1 MFMKNVIIGTA
12 GHIDHGK
19 TTLIK
24 ALTGRETD
32 TLREE
37 KDRGISINLG
47 FTFFDLPSGK
57 RAGIVDVPGHEKFVK
72 NMLAGVSGIDVVLMV
87 IAADEGIMPQTKE
100 HLEILQLLNVNKGII
115 VLTKTDM
122 VEPEWLDMVK
132 EDLREE
138 LKDTFLENADIY
150 SVSSKTKEGIDE
162 LIKAIDN
169 MTEHIETKDIQG
181 HFRLPVDRV
190 FSIMGFG
197 TVVTGTVISGSIKE
211 GQTVQIYPSKVVTKV
226 RGIQVHDEPTKIA
239 EAGQRCAINLSN
251 IKKTDVDRGDIV
263 SIENLMEPSMMI
275 DCKLYYLKSASKPL
289 ENRQRVR
296 LYHGTSEII
305 CRVVILDKEYL
316 NPGEEGY
323 VQLRLEKPITCQ
335 RNDRYVIRSYS
346 PMVTIAGGSIIDPLP
361 KKAKRFNEKYIEEL
375 KLKES
380 GDTSNIIEKIIE
392 KLSSKFPNEDEILKA
407 LGKNEENISDEIE
420 ELIKLQKIVSFSN
433 GDKKVYTHINY
444 IDKKVKE
451 MTSILKEFHQ
461 KNPLKWGVSKEE
473 LRIRVLGKDIK
484 QKTYD
489 KLLELLESKELIKIH
504 GKYISEHNF
513 NVEFNKEQKTIYDRI
528 IVNYKKEKYSPPKYE
543 ELISREQN
551 EIEFKRVYEA
561 VLEEGTL
568 FKVNEDCI
576 LLTSDYNEAKEKVKK
591 YIEDNGKITVAEFRD
606 MMDTS
611 RKYSLAILEH
621 FDGIKFTKRN
631 GDERVLY

>member
-1 MFMKNVIIGTA
+1 
-12 GHIDHGK
+12 
-19 TTLIK
+19 
-24 ALTGRETD
+24 
-32 TLREE
+32 
-37 KDRGISINLG
+37 
-47 FTFFDLPSGK
+47 
-57 RAGIVDVPGHEKFVK
+57 
-72 NMLAGVSGIDVVLMV
+72 
-87 IAADEGIMPQTKE
+87 
-100 HLEILQLLNVNKGII
+100 
-115 VLTKTDM
+115 
-122 VEPEWLDMVK
+122 
-132 EDLREE
+132 
-138 LKDTFLENADIY
+138 
-150 SVSSKTKEGIDE
+150 
-162 LIKAIDN
+162 
-169 MTEHIETKDIQG
+169 
-181 HFRLPVDRV
+181 
-190 FSIMGFG
+190 
-197 TVVTGTVISGSIKE
+197 
-211 GQTVQIYPSKVVTKV
+211 
-226 RGIQVHDEPTKIA
+226 
-239 EAGQRCAINLSN
+239 
-251 IKKTDVDRGDIV
+251 
-263 SIENLMEPSMMI
+263 MEPSMMI

-305 CRVVILDKEYL
+305 CRVVILDKECL

-407 LGKNEENISDEIE
+407 LGKNEENVSDEIE
-420 ELIKLQKIVSFSN
+420 ELIKLQKVVSFSN
-433 GDKKVYTHINY
+433 GDKRVYTHINY

-451 MTSILKEFHQ
+451 MTFILKEFHE

-473 LRIRVLGKDIK
+473 LRIRILGKDIK

-489 KLLELLESKELIKIH
+489 KLLELLESKKLIKIH
-504 GKYISEHNF
+504 GKYISQHNF
-513 NVEFNKEQKTIYDRI
+513 NVEFNKEQKAIYDRI
-528 IVNYKKEKYSPPKYE
+528 IANYKKGKYSPPKYE

-551 EIEFKRVYEA
+551 AIEFKRVYEA
-561 VLEEGTL
+561 ILEEGTL

-576 LLTSDYNEAKEKVKK
+576 LLTSDYNEAKEKVKE
-591 YIEDNGKITVAEFRD
+591 YIEDNGKITVGEFRD

>member
-1 MFMKNVIIGTA
+1 MKNVIIGTA

-115 VLTKTDM
+115 VITKTDM
-122 VEPEWLDMVK
+122 VDPEWLEMVK

-150 SVSSKTKEGIDE
+150 PVSSKTKEGIDE

-169 MTEHIETKDIQG
+169 MTEHIETKDVQG

-190 FSIMGFG
+190 FSITGFG

-251 IKKTDVDRGDIV
+251 IKKTGVDRGDIV

-275 DCKLYYLKSASKPL
+275 DCKLYYLKSALKPL

-305 CRVVILDKEYL
+305 CRVVILDKECL

-407 LGKNEENISDEIE
+407 LGKNEENVSDEIE
-420 ELIKLQKIVSFSN
+420 ELIKLQKVVSFSN
-433 GDKKVYTHINY
+433 GDKRVYTHINY

-451 MTSILKEFHQ
+451 MTFILKEFHE

-473 LRIRVLGKDIK
+473 LRIRILGKDIK

-513 NVEFNKEQKTIYDRI
+513 NVEFNKEQKSIYDRI
-528 IVNYKKEKYSPPKYE
+528 IAKYKKGKYSPPKYE

-551 EIEFKRVYEA
+551 AIEFKRVYEA
-561 VLEEGTL
+561 ILEEGTL

-591 YIEDNGKITVAEFRD
+591 YIENNGKITVGQFRD

>member
-1 MFMKNVIIGTA
+1 MNNIIIGTA

-57 RAGIVDVPGHEKFVK
+57 RAGIVDVPGHEKFIK
-72 NMLAGVSGIDVVLMV
+72 NMLAGVSGIDLVLMV

-122 VEPEWLDMVK
+122 VDPEWLDMVK

-138 LKDTFLENADIY
+138 LKDTFLESADIY
-150 SVSSKTKEGIDE
+150 PVSSKTKEGIDD
-162 LIKAIDN
+162 LIKAIDT
-169 MTEHIETKDIQG
+169 MTENIETKDVHG

-190 FSIMGFG
+190 FSVTGFG

-211 GQTVQIYPSKVVTKV
+211 GQTVEVYPSKLVTKV

-251 IKKTDVDRGDIV
+251 IKKNDVDRGDVV
-263 SIENLMEPSMMI
+263 SIQNLMEPSMMI
-275 DCKLYYLKSASKPL
+275 DCKLYYLKSAAKPL

-305 CRVVILDKEYL
+305 CRVIILDKECL

-375 KLKES
+375 RLKES

-392 KLSSKFPNEDEILKA
+392 KLSDKFPNEGDILKA

-420 ELIKLQKIVSFSN
+420 ELIRLQKIVSFSN

-451 MTSILKEFHQ
+451 MVSILKEFHE

-473 LRIRVLGKDIK
+473 IRIRVLGKDIK

-489 KLLELLESKELIKIH
+489 KFLELLESKELIKIH
-504 GKYISEHNF
+504 GKYISEYDF
-513 NVEFNKEQKTIYDRI
+513 NVEFNKQQMDIYDRI
-528 IVNYKKEKYSPPKYE
+528 IASYKKGKYSPPKYE
-543 ELISREQN
+543 ELISQEQN
-551 EIEFKRVYEA
+551 VIEFKRVYEA
-561 VLEEGTL
+561 ILEEGTL

-591 YIEDNGKITVAEFRD
+591 HIEDNGKITVAEFRD